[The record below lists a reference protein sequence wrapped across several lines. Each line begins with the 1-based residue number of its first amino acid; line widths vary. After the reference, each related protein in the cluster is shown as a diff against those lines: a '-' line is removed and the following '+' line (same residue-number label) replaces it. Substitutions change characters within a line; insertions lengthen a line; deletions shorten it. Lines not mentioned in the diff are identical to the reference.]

1 MTSWIPTRF
10 QKECHMLRL
19 ILVRHGQ
26 TDANLNH
33 LLQGQS
39 DGLLNATGLQQ
50 AEELAKRLKDFAIDQ
65 IISSTLRRAQDTAVA
80 VAKYH
85 HLKVKTTLLI
95 NEWNV
100 GVLDGLPAE
109 IFRKML
115 EESNVSLS
123 LFHPEGGE
131 TLLEVRK
138 RALDFL
144 SDLITNC
151 QAQTVF
157 VCTHGDFM
165 RVLLSLIQQVD
176 IEKTSGIYFDNASHS
191 ILELENGNWNLIA
204 LNQTS
209 GKGDQLVSGHAH

>member
-1 MTSWIPTRF
+1 MTSWILTRF

-50 AEELAKRLKDFAIDQ
+50 AEELAKCLKDFAIDQ
-65 IISSTLRRAQDTAVA
+65 IISSTLRRAQDTAA
-80 VAKYH
+80 VIAQYH

-95 NEWNV
+95 KEWDV
-100 GVLDGLPAE
+100 GSMDGLPAE
-109 IFRKML
+109 IFRKTL
-115 EESNVSLS
+115 KESNMPLS
-123 LFHPEGGE
+123 LFRPEGGE
-131 TLLEVRK
+131 TLVEVRQ

-144 SDLITNC
+144 NDLIANY
-151 QAQTVF
+151 QGQTVL
-157 VCTHGDFM
+157 VCTHGDFL
-165 RVLLSLIQQVD
+165 RALLSLIQQVD

-191 ILELENGNWNLIA
+191 VLELENGNWNLIA
-204 LNQTS
+204 LNQTTR
-209 GKGDQLVSGHAH
+209 KCDQ